1 MNSHDRY
8 TNRIDFYRGII
19 ATWISDRTDSILVVG
34 GGMNDEQVFRSLGFQ
49 HVTLTNVD
57 SAVNRGSERV
67 AAIASAD
74 AESLPYASE
83 SFDYVVVH
91 AVLHHCRSPHRALL
105 EMYRVARKAAIF
117 FESRDSFSIRLAQRL
132 GFANPYE
139 LTAVAANNGLAGG
152 VCDTAVPNYVYRW
165 TEREVRK
172 TIASYAPHATHTIDF
187 AHGYG
192 TPCQADRNGP
202 RGLMRAACIRLYRV
216 FVAMFPSQRNLLAC
230 RVQKPTLPRD
240 LQPWLA
246 ADGDAF
252 RFSSS

>member
-1 MNSHDRY
+1 MNGYESY
-8 TNRIDFYRGII
+8 SNRIDFYQDVV
-19 ATWISDRTDSILVVG
+19 AAWIPDRAASILVVG
-34 GGMNDEQVFRSLGFQ
+34 GGKNDEQVFCSLGFQ

-139 LTAVAANNGLAGG
+139 LTAVAANNGMAGG

-192 TPCQADRNGP
+192 TPCHAR
-202 RGLMRAACIRLYRV
+202 RKGLRELMHASCIQIYRV